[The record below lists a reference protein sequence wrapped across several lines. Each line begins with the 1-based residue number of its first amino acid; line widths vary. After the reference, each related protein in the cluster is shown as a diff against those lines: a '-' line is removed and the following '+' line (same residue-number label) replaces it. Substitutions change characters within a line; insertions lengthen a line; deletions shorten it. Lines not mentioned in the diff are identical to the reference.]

1 MKKRKSKAAPVF
13 VGQYRRTVDAQGRIR
28 FPADWL
34 PMLGDDGE
42 LLVLP
47 DPDAAESLLVV
58 LAADY
63 RKESDSPRATLLKV
77 ASDGLMRIPLQ
88 LLANVGITSSVRL
101 LGKIRMVELSAI
113 SSAT

>member
-42 LLVLP
+42 LFVLP

-63 RKESDSPRATLLKV
+63 RKESNPPPATLLKV
-77 ASDGLMRIPLQ
+77 ASDGLMRIPPQ
-88 LLANVGITSSVRL
+88 LLARAGIAGSVRL
-101 LGKIRMVELSAI
+101 LGRIRMVELSAI